1 MFCNLGIVSIFGQPL
16 ILIQMSVNKAIL
28 VGNVGKDPEVRH
40 LDGGVSVSR
49 FTLATS
55 DSYKNKTGEQVKNT
69 EWHNIVAWRQLSD
82 LAEKYIRKGSQ
93 IYVEGKITNRQYD
106 DKDGNKR
113 YISEIVADS
122 IRLLGRKE
130 DSFGPP
136 ASNGN
141 GRTQTD
147 SIHAGPIEDP
157 GSSVEGDDLPF

>member
-1 MFCNLGIVSIFGQPL
+1 
-16 ILIQMSVNKAIL
+16 MSVNKAIL

-40 LDGGVSVSR
+40 LEGGTSVAR

-55 DSYKNKTGEQVKNT
+55 DSYKNKSGEVVKNT

-113 YISEIVADS
+113 YINEIVADN

-130 DSFGPP
+130 DSFAPP
-136 ASNGN
+136 SSSGSV
-141 GRTQTD
+141 RTQSD
-147 SIHAGPIEDP
+147 SMPVNLPEEPDQ
-157 GSSVEGDDLPF
+157 SVEGDDLPF

>member
-1 MFCNLGIVSIFGQPL
+1 
-16 ILIQMSVNKAIL
+16 MSVNKAIL

-40 LDGGVSVSR
+40 LDGGTSVAR

-55 DSYKNKTGEQVKNT
+55 DSYKNKSGEIVKNT
-69 EWHNIVAWRQLSD
+69 EWHNIVAWRQLAE

-113 YISEIVADS
+113 FMNEIVADN

-130 DSFGPP
+130 DSFSSAPGTG
-136 ASNGN
+136 AV
-141 GRTQTD
+141 RTQPD
-147 SIHAGPIEDP
+147 NIAVSMPEEPDHSG
-157 GSSVEGDDLPF
+157 EGDDLPF

>member
-1 MFCNLGIVSIFGQPL
+1 
-16 ILIQMSVNKAIL
+16 MSVNKAIL

-40 LDGGVSVSR
+40 LEGGTSVAR

-55 DSYKNKTGEQVKNT
+55 DSYKNKSGEIVKNT
-69 EWHNIVAWRQLSD
+69 EWHNIVAWRQLAE

-113 YISEIVADS
+113 FINEIVADN

-130 DSFGPP
+130 DTYGPP
-136 ASNGN
+136 AGN
-141 GRTQTD
+141 GTVRTQTD
-147 SIHAGPIEDP
+147 PM
-157 GSSVEGDDLPF
+157 SVSMPDEPDQPAEGDDLPF

>member
-1 MFCNLGIVSIFGQPL
+1 LGIVRIFNHLL
-16 ILIQMSVNKAIL
+16 IFIQMSVNKAIL

-40 LDGGVSVSR
+40 LEGGTSVAK

-55 DSYKNKTGEQVKNT
+55 DAYKNKSGELVKNT
-69 EWHNIVAWRQLSD
+69 EWHNVVAWRQLAE

-113 YISEIVADS
+113 YINEIVADN

-130 DSFGPP
+130 DSSFSQGPNNP
-136 ASNGN
+136 
-141 GRTQTD
+141 GRSQSD
-147 SIHAGPIEDP
+147 SMPVHPPEEQDH
-157 GSSVEGDDLPF
+157 SQEGDDLPF

>member
-1 MFCNLGIVSIFGQPL
+1 
-16 ILIQMSVNKAIL
+16 MSVNKAIL

-40 LDGGVSVSR
+40 LDGGTSVAK

-55 DSYKNKTGEQVKNT
+55 DAYKNKSGELVKTT
-69 EWHNIVAWRQLSD
+69 EWHNIVAWRQLCE

-113 YISEIVADS
+113 YITEIVADN

-130 DSFGPP
+130 DSPYSP
-136 ASNGN
+136 ATNGQ
-141 GRTQTD
+141 GRVQTETAPAHLPEEAD
-147 SIHAGPIEDP
+147 HSP
-157 GSSVEGDDLPF
+157 EGDDLPF